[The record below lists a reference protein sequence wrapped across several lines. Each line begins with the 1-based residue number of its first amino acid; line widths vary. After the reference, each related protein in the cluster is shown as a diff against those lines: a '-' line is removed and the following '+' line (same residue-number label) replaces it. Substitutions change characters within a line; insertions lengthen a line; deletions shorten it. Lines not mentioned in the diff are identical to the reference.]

1 MKKTAKKEKTAW
13 GQYVGMGFF
22 VLIGAACGLIMM
34 AYMDACMYAGKTLG
48 ETLPEVA
55 LLIAGMYAA
64 IVLQLIVH
72 EAGHLV
78 FGLMSGYRFCS
89 FRVFSLMWTKEGER
103 IRLRRMAIAGT
114 GGQCLMGP
122 PEMKDGKIPVTLYN
136 LGGSIM
142 NLLTG
147 AAALAAFFA
156 APQGLGAMTLLVVA
170 VTGFA
175 IALMN
180 GIPLHMGTMDNDGM
194 NAVALRRDAEA
205 MRSFWVQ
212 MRVNELQTQGV
223 RLRDMPEAWFALPKR
238 MNNSMTAALGVIAC
252 NRLMDA
258 HQFDAAAALMER
270 MTRCAATAGVHR
282 AMMTCDMEYVA
293 LITRGKAAKE
303 TARTAAQQ
311 KIMKQMKDFPSVLR
325 TEYACALL
333 KEGDKEKAERIR
345 RRFEKVAARC
355 PYPGDVQNER
365 ELMDIAAR
373 AALEKTRES
382 DIMENIL

>member
-1 MKKTAKKEKTAW
+1 MKKTARKEKTAW

-22 VLIGAACGLIMM
+22 VLIGAACGFIMM
-34 AYMDACMYAGKTLG
+34 AYMDACMHAGRTLG

-64 IVLQLIVH
+64 IAAQLILH
-72 EAGHLV
+72 EAGHLA

-89 FRVFSLMWTKEGER
+89 FRVFSLMWAKEGER

-122 PEMKDGKIPVTLYN
+122 PEMKDGKIPMTLYN

-147 AAALAAFFA
+147 AAALAAFSA
-156 APQGLGAMTLLVVA
+156 APQGMGAALLLVTAA
-170 VTGFA
+170 VGLG

-180 GIPLHMGTMDNDGM
+180 GILLHMGVMDNDGM
-194 NAVALRRDAEA
+194 NVVTLRRDAEA
-205 MRSFWVQ
+205 MRSFWIQ
-212 MRVNELQTQGV
+212 MKVNELQTQGV
-223 RLRDMPEAWFALPKR
+223 RLRDMPEAWFALPEK
-238 MNNSMTAALGVIAC
+238 MDDAMTAALGVLAC

-258 HQFDAAAALMER
+258 HQFDAAAALMAR
-270 MTRCAATAGVHR
+270 MTRCTAMAGVHR
-282 AMMTCDMEYVA
+282 AMMACDMEYIA
-293 LITRGKAAKE
+293 LITRGKAAQE

-325 TEYACALL
+325 IEYACALL
-333 KEGDKEKAERIR
+333 KEGDRAGSERIR
-345 RRFEKVAARC
+345 ARFEKLAGRY
-355 PYPGDVQNER
+355 PYPGDVQSER

-373 AALEKTRES
+373 AALEKADEYA
-382 DIMENIL
+382 IIE